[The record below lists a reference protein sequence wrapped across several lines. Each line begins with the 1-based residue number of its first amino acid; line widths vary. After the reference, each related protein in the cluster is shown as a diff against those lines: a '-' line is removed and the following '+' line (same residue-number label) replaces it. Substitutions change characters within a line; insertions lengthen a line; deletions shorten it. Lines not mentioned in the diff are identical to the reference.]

1 MAKVSIIPGMKRI
14 TNEDY
19 LNKADALKPALVE
32 KIRTPKSIVE
42 ITKNADGFGEVV
54 TETDI
59 SALPNIRLSKG
70 DKVCLDFGNHYVGY
84 ITLHIS
90 SAGSPP
96 DAPLFLKLKF
106 GENATEITDQSEDY
120 DGWIS
125 RSWIQEEWIH
135 IDVLPAVITLPR
147 RYAMR
152 FLEITVIDSSM
163 KYQAVID
170 KAEFKAVSSVDG
182 ASILDLD
189 TNDEMIRKIDRAS
202 IKTLEDCMQD
212 VFEDGPKRD
221 RRLWI
226 GDLRLQALANYATFK
241 NYDLVKRCLYLFAG
255 TRMENGAV
263 GACLFTEPA
272 NIVDDTYLYDYALFF
287 VPILLDYFKE
297 SGDRETALDLWDV
310 AYRQLE
316 IGIERMGE
324 DNIVIDGGADF
335 WCFLDWKEGLNK
347 QAGGQAVLIY
357 CLRNGIELGG
367 LLGKDVSYLEKKLDA
382 AVRAAKDILWDK
394 EQKFFVSGSEK
405 QISYASQVWMILAG
419 VFDKE
424 TNRDLLK
431 RLVELDPKI
440 DMVTPYMYHN
450 FVMAFIECGEY
461 VEAMKYIKSY
471 WGEMINDGADTFW
484 ELYNPKNKNES
495 PYGSSIVNSYCHAWS
510 CTPTYI
516 FRKYFS
522 NGC

>member
-14 TNEDY
+14 TNEDF
-19 LNKADALKPALVE
+19 LKKADTLKPELIKKVCE
-32 KIRTPKSIVE
+32 PKAIVD
-42 ITKNADGFGEVV
+42 IAKNADGFGEIIAKK
-54 TETDI
+54 DI
-59 SALPNIRLSKG
+59 CELANMRLSKG

-84 ITLHIS
+84 MTLHIS

-96 DAPLFLKLKF
+96 DAPLYLKLKF
-106 GENATEITDQSEDY
+106 GENATEITDRSEDY

-125 RSWIQEEWIH
+125 RSWIQEEFIH
-135 IDVLPAVITLPR
+135 IDVLPAVVTLPR

-152 FLEITVIDSSM
+152 FLEITVIDSSP

-170 KAEFKAVSSVDG
+170 KAEFMSVSSVDG
-182 ASILDLD
+182 DKIADLAVD
-189 TNDEMIRKIDRAS
+189 DEMIKKIDRVS

-226 GDLRLQALANYATFK
+226 GDLRLQALANYATFQ

-263 GACLFTEPA
+263 GACLFTEP
-272 NIVDDTYLYDYALFF
+272 NTIVDDTYLYDYAMFF
-287 VPILLDYFKE
+287 TAILLDYYKAC
-297 SGDRETALDLWDV
+297 GDKATALKLWDV

-316 IGIERMGE
+316 IGIDRLG
-324 DNIVIDGGADF
+324 DNDVVTDGGDDL
-335 WCFLDWKEGLNK
+335 WCFIDWKEGLNK
-347 QAGGQAVLIY
+347 QAAAQGVLIY
-357 CLRNGIELGG
+357 CLKCGIELGK
-367 LLGKDVSYLEKKLDA
+367 LLEKDVSYLEKNLER
-382 AVRAAKDILWDK
+382 AVNGAKSVLWDK
-394 EQKFFVSGSEK
+394 EQKLFVSGSDK
-405 QISYASQVWMILAG
+405 QISYASQIWMILAG
-419 VFDKE
+419 VFDKDA
-424 TNRDLLK
+424 NRELLN
-431 RLVELDPKI
+431 RIVVLDPEM

-450 FVMAFIECGEY
+450 FIMAFIECGDY
-461 VEAMKYIKSY
+461 DGAMKHIKSY

-510 CTPTYI
+510 CTPTYL
-516 FRKYFS
+516 FRQYFFKE
-522 NGC
+522 

>member
-14 TNEDY
+14 TNKSFLE
-19 LNKADALKPALVE
+19 KADALKPVLTE
-32 KIRTPKSIVE
+32 KLQLPKSLVTIE
-42 ITKNADGFGEVV
+42 KNTDGFGEIVK
-54 TETDI
+54 ETDV
-59 SALPNIRLSKG
+59 SELKNIALSKNESI
-70 DKVCLDFGNHYVGY
+70 CFDFGNHYVGY

-90 SAGSPP
+90 SVGSPP

-106 GENATEITDQSEDY
+106 GENTTEITDRSEDY

-125 RSWIQEEWIH
+125 RSWIQEEFIH
-135 IDVLPAVITLPR
+135 VDVLPAVIALPR

-152 FLEITVIDSSM
+152 FAEITVIDSSM

-170 KAEFKAVSSVDG
+170 KVEFKAVSAVDG
-182 ASILDLD
+182 ACVHEIETD
-189 TNDEMIRKIDRAS
+189 DELVKKIDRAS

-226 GDLRLQALANYATFK
+226 GDLRLQALANYETFK

-263 GACLFTEPA
+263 GACVFTEPE
-272 NIVDDTYLYDYALFF
+272 NMVDDTYLYDYALFF
-287 VPILLDYFKE
+287 VSILLDYFKE
-297 SGDRETALDLWDV
+297 TEDIKTAEELWEI

-316 IGIERMGE
+316 IGIERLNE
-324 DNIVIDGGADF
+324 NNIVADGGADF

-357 CLRNGIELGG
+357 CLKCGIELGNM
-367 LLGKDVSYLEKKLDA
+367 LEKNVSWLEAKLDD
-382 AVRAAKDILWDK
+382 AVYAAKEILWDK
-394 EQKFFVSGSEK
+394 DKKFFVSGAEK

-419 VFDKE
+419 VFDRE
-424 TNRDLLK
+424 TNKDLLE
-431 RLVELDPKI
+431 RLVELDLEM

-461 VEAMKYIKSY
+461 EEAMKHIKSY
-471 WGEMINDGADTFW
+471 WGEMIKDGADTFW
-484 ELYNPKNKNES
+484 ELYNPRNKKES

-510 CTPTYI
+510 CTPTYL
-516 FRKYFS
+516 FRKYF
-522 NGC
+522 